1 MDNTET
7 QEAPTREN
15 APTEALQKQ
24 RSARLD
30 AGVMACPVCGH
41 EMPDLKGGK
50 ATICP
55 ACGFKDSCCY

>member
-1 MDNTET
+1 MDHTET
-7 QEAPTREN
+7 QETPPQEN
-15 APTEALQKQ
+15 VTIEEPQKPHG
-24 RSARLD
+24 ARLD
-30 AGVMACPVCGH
+30 AGTMACPVCGH